1 MAGEANETD
10 QRSRYVGLCG
20 LFVFYHR
27 LFKPNMD
34 KKFFTKLFVIHKKVC
49 PHDCLRRGGRA
60 SGAWADGAH
69 VIAARR

>member
-49 PHDCLRRGGRA
+49 AALLPDEEGRA
-60 SGAWADGAH
+60 GKRAERGPTEPTS
-69 VIAARR
+69 